1 MTNPLVITHNPDTI
15 KFVKNNPWKLVLSFA
30 NHLSMLLIS
39 ATLFKL
45 IIQIPKF
52 VTSVGENSQA
62 INRTEDMEGN
72 INITW

>member
-1 MTNPLVITHNPDTI
+1 M
-15 KFVKNNPWKLVLSFA
+15 
-30 NHLSMLLIS
+30 M
-39 ATLFKL
+39 